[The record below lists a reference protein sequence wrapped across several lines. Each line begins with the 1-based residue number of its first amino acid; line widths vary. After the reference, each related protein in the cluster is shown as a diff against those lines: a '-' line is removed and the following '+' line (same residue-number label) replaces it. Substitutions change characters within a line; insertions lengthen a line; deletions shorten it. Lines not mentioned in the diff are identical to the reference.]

1 MNGLTIEEELN
12 LIKGRKTPDQPP
24 PAAPA
29 EAAPAAPPA
38 ATPDL
43 PAVPPQSAAPDTA
56 AAPAKTPEQ
65 IDAEL
70 GLPPAET
77 GLPPMPGTDA
87 GTWDVIAAAWKAETV
102 RTDTWNDTVARRNS
116 LSETLWNRLPEEAR
130 ARVNDQWRKGYAAGG
145 WPKMTD
151 LIVAEAGRLAAT
163 SPEAAADWAGLP
175 LSPEAFDQQID
186 AGRRADLD
194 EAQAVLDQPGGAIA
208 EFVGTGA
215 RAMTDPT
222 SLMLLPFGV
231 SGSFW
236 RMIASEAALGAAGE
250 AAVLPREFRVAQE
263 LGLPDPDP
271 VSRIALGAAFG
282 GGLSAALHGLGR
294 GINALRARAEARRAS
309 LSETRPE
316 GRAAV
321 EHEADIDE
329 AEAAL
334 RGDQTPEERLPG
346 LATPAAGATPAD
358 GTLGDILATP
368 PGAGPAYVGVAEAGK
383 GYTVLVGPD
392 GKAVRREGSRNWR
405 NNNPGN
411 IEFGPFARSMGAIG
425 TDGRFAVFPTYEMGR
440 KAKQTLLWGS
450 KGYRG
455 KTIAG
460 AIARYAPAFENPTE
474 AYTRAITRALGVPAD
489 TPMSALTP
497 AQREVMMDA
506 MERVEGFKPG
516 TENGVP
522 ARAPRKGIST
532 PLPDEDTPSFGS
544 TTRGYTGSN
553 QIAVGDDMRIDVE
566 YEVVDYS
573 TLIRSSGDLQP
584 RDRSRINSD
593 EWVSAT
599 AARLDPALLMPS
611 PSAATGAPIVGPDN
625 IIESGNGRSMAIARA
640 YERHPDR
647 ALAYRD
653 AIEAAGFPI
662 PEGVERPVLIARR
675 LTDLTPDER
684 RQMVVTAQDS
694 GVARMNA
701 TETAMAYRDIL
712 GADVLARLQSG
723 ADLDDAL
730 NADFARAVTNRL
742 PRSERNAM
750 VDKEGGLNG
759 SGVRSLGELIFARAW
774 SDPDIV
780 ALKTEVAPREMRS
793 LVDALDEAAPAWTAL
808 KADIEAGL
816 VPEAMDI
823 SAHVMDAVR
832 FIALARQS
840 ARREKMPIAQAMA
853 DLLNSPDMIDGA
865 ISPLTVAL
873 LRKFW
878 SNGRAAPTDKIA
890 SFLIR
895 YADDARKA
903 GRIGGLLD
911 APGPRD
917 VLRAI
922 DPDTFA
928 DLPED
933 LGTPRGFATPGARPA
948 GEAPPDAVATVPEA
962 GFDQGAR
969 SPEAEAAD
977 AGIEDALRNSQ
988 TGPFGPVFRGFANDP
1003 AGAIAHILKQ
1013 GRGEVADAFAN
1024 AQSRLANVALV
1035 YGDASMG
1042 LRHIQLKRPHLIDRI
1057 PEVMQRGDVYAD
1069 PDGQPRL
1076 YVVDWT
1082 APPTFVVVRLDWDGA
1097 ERHWIVTAI
1106 DDEKGKFSDR
1116 AQWEAYRFTE
1126 TEARV
1131 PASPDPAKDTTAAQP
1146 AQSAAQPAPPAP
1158 DLSAARRDFGAFADA
1173 EILLPDGTTARA
1185 ADVLDDLDADRAADA
1200 VLQACGLTPNGGP
1213 Q

>member
-1 MNGLTIEEELN
+1 MNGLTIEDELN
-12 LIKGRKTPDQPP
+12 LIKGRKTPDQP
-24 PAAPA
+24 
-29 EAAPAAPPA
+29 APAAA
-38 ATPDL
+38 PDL
-43 PAVPPQSAAPDTA
+43 PAVPPQSAAPDTAPA

-87 GTWDVIAAAWKAETV
+87 GTWDVFVAAWKAETV
-102 RTDTWNDTVARRNS
+102 RTDTWNDTVARRRA

-130 ARVNDQWRKGYAAGG
+130 ARVNDQWRQGYAAGG

-151 LIVAEAGRLAAT
+151 LIVSEAGRLAAT

-231 SGSFW
+231 SGSVW

-271 VSRIALGAAFG
+271 VSRIALGAAFS

-321 EHEADIDE
+321 EHEADIEE

-346 LATPAAGATPAD
+346 LAGDSAAMIARNEGPAPRD

-368 PGAGPAYVGVAEAGK
+368 PGGGPAYVGVAEAGK

-460 AIARYAPAFENPTE
+460 AIARYAPTFENDTG
-474 AYTRAITRALGVPAD
+474 AYTRAITRALGVSAD

-532 PLPDEDTPSFGS
+532 PLPDEDTPAFGT
-544 TTRGYTGSN
+544 TTRDYTGSN

-593 EWVSAT
+593 EWVAAT

-640 YERHPDR
+640 YDRHPDR

-653 AIEAAGFPI
+653 AIEAAGFQI
-662 PEGVERPVLIARR
+662 PEGMQRPVLIARR

-712 GADVLARLQSG
+712 GADVLARLQPG
-723 ADLDDAL
+723 AELDDAL

-890 SFLIR
+890 GFLIR

-922 DPDTFA
+922 DPATFA

-933 LGTPRGFATPGARPA
+933 LGSPRGFATPGARPA
-948 GEAPPDAVATVPEA
+948 SEAPPEAVAPLPAA

-977 AGIEDALRNSQ
+977 AEIEDALH
-988 TGPFGPVFRGFANDP
+988 T
-1003 AGAIAHILKQ
+1003 
-1013 GRGEVADAFAN
+1013 
-1024 AQSRLANVALV
+1024 
-1035 YGDASMG
+1035 
-1042 LRHIQLKRPHLIDRI
+1042 
-1057 PEVMQRGDVYAD
+1057 
-1069 PDGQPRL
+1069 
-1076 YVVDWT
+1076 
-1082 APPTFVVVRLDWDGA
+1082 
-1097 ERHWIVTAI
+1097 
-1106 DDEKGKFSDR
+1106 
-1116 AQWEAYRFTE
+1116 
-1126 TEARV
+1126 
-1131 PASPDPAKDTTAAQP
+1131 
-1146 AQSAAQPAPPAP
+1146 
-1158 DLSAARRDFGAFADA
+1158 ARRDLGAFADA

-1185 ADVLDDLDADRAADA
+1185 ADVLDDLDSDRAADA
-1200 VLQACGLTPNGGP
+1200 VLQACGLTPTGGP
-1213 Q
+1213 R